1 MLQLA
6 DLVKFAKWQPTPDE
20 NETALLAAYQ
30 FVKETK
36 PVITEEEKEKYAPMM
51 DVELRILEFIRF
63 IILNGLLHMA
73 MPSMIPVLEL

>member
-30 FVKETK
+30 FVNETK

-51 DVELRILEFIRF
+51 DVSSEEFDKV
-63 IILNGLLHMA
+63 N
-73 MPSMIPVLEL
+73 